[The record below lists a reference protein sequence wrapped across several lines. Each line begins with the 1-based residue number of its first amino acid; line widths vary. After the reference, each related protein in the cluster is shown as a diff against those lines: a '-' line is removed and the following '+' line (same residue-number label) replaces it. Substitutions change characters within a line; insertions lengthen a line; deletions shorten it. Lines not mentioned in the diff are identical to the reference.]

1 MTRYIVSPATV
12 VSKANCIRQ
21 LCIPCVIEKVPVSI
35 DDGETGESEDEES
48 HLNVGACTVTGKTW
62 LHTPFL
68 SE

>member
-1 MTRYIVSPATV
+1 M
-12 VSKANCIRQ
+12 
-21 LCIPCVIEKVPVSI
+21 SI
-35 DDGETGESEDEES
+35 DDGETGESEDEET